1 MVDLP
6 FCRLNY
12 RSAADCVKTAF
23 GEGHPESG
31 TMRKRGSRGVRPA
44 SLRICVTCR
53 WRALD
58 VMPDGD
64 DLPGKRLHD
73 IACAIASPAERERIH
88 PIVCLTHCPDAC
100 NAVAMQ
106 RGKPPLLM
114 TRMSPDHDTA
124 RALLDTLQVYD
135 QSPDGAVSGSAVETR
150 PLVPGGAR
158 RRT

>member
-1 MVDLP
+1 MP
-6 FCRLNY
+6 
-12 RSAADCVKTAF
+12 
-23 GEGHPESG
+23 
-31 TMRKRGSRGVRPA
+31 KRGSRGVRAA

-64 DLPGKRLHD
+64 DLPGKRLYD
-73 IACAIASPAERERIH
+73 IARAIASPGERERIH

-100 NAVAMQ
+100 NAAAMQ
-106 RGKPPLLM
+106 RGKPPLLA

-124 RALLDTLQVYD
+124 RALLDTLHAYD
-135 QSPDGAVSGSAVETR
+135 RSADGTVTGSAVETR

-158 RRT
+158 RRNRRG

>member
-1 MVDLP
+1 
-6 FCRLNY
+6 
-12 RSAADCVKTAF
+12 
-23 GEGHPESG
+23 
-31 TMRKRGSRGVRPA
+31 MRKRGTRGVRPA

-73 IACAIASPAERERIH
+73 IAYAMASPAERERIH

-106 RGKPPLLM
+106 RGKPPLLI

-124 RALLDTLQVYD
+124 RALLDTLHVYD
-135 QSPDGAVSGSAVETR
+135 RSPDGTVTGGAVETR
-150 PLVPGGAR
+150 TLVPGGAR
-158 RRT
+158 RRN

>member
-1 MVDLP
+1 
-6 FCRLNY
+6 
-12 RSAADCVKTAF
+12 
-23 GEGHPESG
+23 
-31 TMRKRGSRGVRPA
+31 MRKRGSRGVRAA

-58 VMPDGD
+58 AMPDGD

-73 IACAIASPAERERIH
+73 IACAIASPGERERIH

-106 RGKPPLLM
+106 RGKPPLLA

-124 RALLDTLQVYD
+124 RALLDTLHAYD
-135 QSPDGAVSGSAVETR
+135 QSPDGVVSYSAVETR
-150 PLVPGGAR
+150 PLVPGATR
-158 RRT
+158 RRR

>member
-1 MVDLP
+1 
-6 FCRLNY
+6 
-12 RSAADCVKTAF
+12 
-23 GEGHPESG
+23 
-31 TMRKRGSRGVRPA
+31 MRKRGSRGVRPA

-73 IACAIASPAERERIH
+73 IARAVASPEERERIH

-124 RALLDTLQVYD
+124 RALLDTLHVYG
-135 QSPDGAVSGSAVETR
+135 QSPDGTVTGSAVETR

-158 RRT
+158 RRS